1 MNVAYKGD
9 GESHTWGIAVGAFHL
24 TLHKCM
30 LIQGAR
36 Y

>member
-1 MNVAYKGD
+1 MSVAYKGD
-9 GESHTWGIAVGAFHL
+9 GGSHSWGIAVGAFCL
-24 TLHKCM
+24 MFHKCM